1 MAWANVEKL
10 HRHSER
16 LHTGG
21 RGRGGDQ
28 GRPKKVVDAGE
39 DIHASK
45 RDSDD
50 GIDQLDPHERLPVFK
65 PIYASQA
72 QRAKPSAVLQDDV
85 SEEAMLELMR
95 TVVGSSQQAG

>member
-1 MAWANVEKL
+1 MC
-10 HRHSER
+10 

-28 GRPKKVVDAGE
+28 GRQNKVVDAGE

-50 GIDQLDPHERLPVFK
+50 GMDQLDPHERLPVFS

-72 QRAKPSAVLQDDV
+72 QRTKP
-85 SEEAMLELMR
+85 
-95 TVVGSSQQAG
+95 